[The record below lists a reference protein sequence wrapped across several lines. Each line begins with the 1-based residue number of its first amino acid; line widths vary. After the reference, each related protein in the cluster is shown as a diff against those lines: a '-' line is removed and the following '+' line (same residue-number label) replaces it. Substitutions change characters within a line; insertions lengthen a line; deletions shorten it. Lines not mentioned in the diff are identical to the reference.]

1 MEASSSALL
10 SWTTLSSPISAFG
23 LGALISGVGVAW
35 VKDKLAQNSESKR
48 RVRELR
54 EKQYKD
60 FLNNLMGFFKGW
72 ENKEFQKQ
80 FIWDV
85 NANAPVSA
93 SDEVYRLARKYI
105 DSFDKSNESSET
117 ERQKI
122 YAKLVITMR
131 NELNEMSGEPPTDL
145 KENEIKVMQ
154 LD

>member
-1 MEASSSALL
+1 MDSFISSI
-10 SWTTLSSPISAFG
+10 LSSLPTLG
-23 LGALISGVGVAW
+23 LGTIIGTLFGYW
-35 VKDKLAQNSESKR
+35 FKDKLDQNAENR
-48 RVRELR
+48 RKVREIR
-54 EKQYKD
+54 ERQYKD

-72 ENKEFQKQ
+72 ENRAFQKQ

-105 DSFDKSNESSET
+105 ETFDKKNNASE
-117 ERQKI
+117 EDRQKI

-131 NELNEMSGEPPTDL
+131 NELNKMSGEPETDL
-145 KENEIKVMQ
+145 KEEEIKVMQ

>member
-1 MEASSSALL
+1 MEASNSALL
-10 SWTTLSSPISAFG
+10 SSAIFPSLISAFG
-23 LGALISGVGVAW
+23 LGALISGVVVTW
-35 VKDKLAQNSESKR
+35 VKNKLDQNSESKR

-72 ENKEFQKQ
+72 ENKSFQKQ

-93 SDEVYRLARKYI
+93 SDEVYRLARKYV
-105 DSFDKSNESSET
+105 DSFDKTNKVDED

-131 NELNEMSGEPPTDL
+131 NELNKMSGEPPTDL

>member
-1 MEASSSALL
+1 MEASNSALL
-10 SWTTLSSPISAFG
+10 SSAIFPSLISAFG
-23 LGALISGVGVAW
+23 LGALISGVVVTW
-35 VKDKLAQNSESKR
+35 VKSKLDQNSESKR

-72 ENKEFQKQ
+72 EDKSFQKQ

-105 DSFDKSNESSET
+105 DSFDKKNNASEDD
-117 ERQKI
+117 RQKI

-131 NELNEMSGEPPTDL
+131 NELNKMSGEPRTDL
-145 KENEIKVMQ
+145 KEEEIKVMQ

>member
-1 MEASSSALL
+1 MEASNSALL
-10 SWTTLSSPISAFG
+10 SSAIFPSLISAFG
-23 LGALISGVGVAW
+23 LGALISGVVVTW
-35 VKDKLAQNSESKR
+35 VKNKLDQNSESKR

-72 ENKEFQKQ
+72 EDKSFQKQ

-105 DSFDKSNESSET
+105 DTFDKKNNASE
-117 ERQKI
+117 EDRQKI

-131 NELNEMSGEPPTDL
+131 NELNKMSGEPKTDL
-145 KENEIKVMQ
+145 KEEEIKVMQ

>member
-1 MEASSSALL
+1 MDSFISSI
-10 SWTTLSSPISAFG
+10 LSSLPTLG
-23 LGALISGVGVAW
+23 LGTIIGTLFGYW
-35 VKDKLAQNSESKR
+35 FKDKLDQNAENR
-48 RVRELR
+48 RKVREIR
-54 EKQYKD
+54 ERQYKD

-72 ENKEFQKQ
+72 ENRSFQKQ

-105 DSFDKSNESSET
+105 DTFDNKNNASE
-117 ERQKI
+117 EDRQKI

-131 NELNEMSGEPPTDL
+131 NELNKMSGEPKTDL
-145 KENEIKVMQ
+145 KEEEIKVMQ

>member
-1 MEASSSALL
+1 MQNIIEVIL
-10 SWTTLSSPISAFG
+10 SL
-23 LGALISGVGVAW
+23 GVGGIVGGVITNW
-35 VKDKLAQNSESKR
+35 FKNKLEQNSENKR
-48 RVRELR
+48 RIRERR
-54 EKQYKD
+54 EQQYKD

-72 ENKEFQKQ
+72 ENRDFQKQ

-105 DSFDKSNESSET
+105 DTFDKKNNASEDD
-117 ERQKI
+117 RQKI

-131 NELNEMSGEPPTDL
+131 NELNKMSGEPLTDL
-145 KENEIKVMQ
+145 KEDEIKVMQ

>member
-1 MEASSSALL
+1 MEENLL
-10 SWTTLSSPISAFG
+10 SLASAFG
-23 LGALISGVGVAW
+23 LGALISGIGVAW
-35 VKDKLAQNSESKR
+35 VKDKLVQNSESKR

-54 EKQYKD
+54 ERQYKD

-72 ENKEFQKQ
+72 ENKDFQKQ

-105 DSFDKSNESSET
+105 DSFDKRNESSEP

-122 YAKLVITMR
+122 YAKLVITIR

-145 KENEIKVMQ
+145 KEDEIKVMQ

>member
-1 MEASSSALL
+1 MEASSPSLL
-10 SWTTLSSPISAFG
+10 SSVNLSSLVSAFG
-23 LGALISGVGVAW
+23 LGALISGIVVAW
-35 VKDKLAQNSESKR
+35 VKNKLDQNSENKR
-48 RVRELR
+48 RMRELR
-54 EKQYKD
+54 EQQYKD

-72 ENKEFQKQ
+72 ENKSFQKQ

-105 DSFDKSNESSET
+105 DSFDKSKKLDEI

-131 NELNEMSGEPPTDL
+131 NELNKMSGEPPTDL
-145 KENEIKVMQ
+145 KEDEIKVMQ